1 LELSLFQGCSF
12 KTALVS
18 GLHFQQSK
26 TSARN
31 EKQKALNSFN
41 LTCNRLAEAHETV
54 SKIQALKAVLVCSFL
69 DSLKLVKV
77 CCSVSISN
85 II

>member
-1 LELSLFQGCSF
+1 MPSCSF
-12 KTALVS
+12 KTTFVL
-18 GLHFQQSK
+18 GLHFQQSR
-26 TSARN
+26 TSQKN

-69 DSLKLVKV
+69 DSLKLVKE
-77 CCSVSISN
+77 CCSFSISN
-85 II
+85 IVI